1 MQWRHSFIKLTVS
14 PWTLHSFHSP
24 GKLKW
29 KEGWCVR
36 VPVFR
41 EPLSLAWAGGGQMIR
56 CWMLNWS
63 NLLQHGSC
71 LSVSVSHT
79 RAPAR
84 PQQRTP
90 PLKGRTF
97 QLPCA
102 EDLSSAGS
110 NRARIS
116 LDIGNWKIFWWRIA
130 DFSHFLEI
138 FLKKIWKKISKKNF
152 FFTKICFSEL
162 EKAYVQLFVLNFFLY
177 RS

>member
-1 MQWRHSFIKLTVS
+1 MIVKTDCE
-14 PWTLHSFHSP
+14 TDGALHSTNSDPALVRGAAIKAESP
-24 GKLKW
+24 HYPRLELFWITQHRGRVQLQSVGVFNARGRMSEW
-29 KEGWCVR
+29 SICLWWCDCC
-36 VPVFR
+36 
-41 EPLSLAWAGGGQMIR
+41 PLPTWLCTHMS
-56 CWMLNWS
+56 
-63 NLLQHGSC
+63 
-71 LSVSVSHT
+71 
-79 RAPAR
+79 P
-84 PQQRTP
+84 TP

-138 FLKKIWKKISKKNF
+138 FLKKIWKKISKKFF

-162 EKAYVQLFVLNFFLY
+162 EKAYVQLFVLNFFFV
-177 RS
+177 